1 MPTKSI
7 IEEAVTRLAE
17 KKADAFFEKFDV
29 IKAHLQ
35 KVWDAEKPK
44 FEDAVENDTGN
55 GKYRFPLDLSE
66 LGSID
71 KTQAEAVFQ
80 ALPAFERISH
90 WINVEEGNDK
100 ANPQKFVVV
109 IEFQYQR
116 EWAIKNVMN
125 ERIEKRRR
133 EEQEKAEAEEKAAEA
148 KKARAGEPKANP
160 VKFCEKVPTVGQ
172 AILESALAG
181 LGYSV
186 EAGDGAALSQRWQR
200 ALINEFNQETSKAF
214 KKAVLEVADK
224 CPDHVPAMM
233 ATVKKARDDLADQ
246 PRLAAFWAQATPAP
260 E

>member
-7 IEEAVTRLAE
+7 IEDAVTRLAE

-29 IKAHLQ
+29 IKAHMQ

-44 FEDAVENDTGN
+44 FDDAVENDTGN

-66 LGSID
+66 VGPID

-90 WINVEEGNDK
+90 WINVDEGNDK
-100 ANPQKFVVV
+100 DNPQKFVVV
-109 IEFQYQR
+109 IEFQYYR
-116 EWAIKNVMN
+116 ERAIKNVMN

-148 KKARAGEPKANP
+148 KKARAGEPNANP
-160 VKFCEKVPTVGQ
+160 VVFCEKVPTEGQ

-186 EAGDGAALSQRWQR
+186 GPDSGVTLGGAWKR
-200 ALINEFNQETSKAF
+200 ALLNEANKETSKAF
-214 KKAVLEVADK
+214 RQALIDVVKK
-224 CPDHVPAMM
+224 CPDQTPFVMKHLRA
-233 ATVKKARDDLADQ
+233 AKARVAARSDPELAK
-246 PRLAAFWAQATPAP
+246 AADA
-260 E
+260 